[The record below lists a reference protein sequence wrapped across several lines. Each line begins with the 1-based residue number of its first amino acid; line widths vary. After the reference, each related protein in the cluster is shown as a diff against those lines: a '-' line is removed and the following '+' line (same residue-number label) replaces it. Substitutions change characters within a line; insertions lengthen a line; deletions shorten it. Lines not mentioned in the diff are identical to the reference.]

1 MLWEEPNSQITQ
13 GADKQWGHLPI
24 ASYLHLKWSGIELS
38 MDYLIHRITE
48 MIVIMP
54 SLIQRVATIL
64 NANLT
69 RRAIY
74 DFFAEK
80 QPNA

>member
-1 MLWEEPNSQITQ
+1 
-13 GADKQWGHLPI
+13 
-24 ASYLHLKWSGIELS
+24 

-74 DFFAEK
+74 GFFAEK